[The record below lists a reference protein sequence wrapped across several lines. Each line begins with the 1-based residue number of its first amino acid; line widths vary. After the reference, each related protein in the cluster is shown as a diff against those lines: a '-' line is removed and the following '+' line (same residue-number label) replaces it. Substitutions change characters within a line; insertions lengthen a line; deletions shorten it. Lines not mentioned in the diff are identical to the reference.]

1 MDNKI
6 DIVDFAKDVLG
17 IKLSKQQ
24 EILLRRI
31 EEAKENNETLVI
43 NFPRCGKSIIKNIME
58 EYEKGNF

>member
-17 IKLSKQQ
+17 LKLCKWQ

-31 EEAKENNETLVI
+31 EEAKENNEILVI
-43 NFPRCGKSIIKNIME
+43 GAPPRVGKTMIKIIFN
-58 EYEKGNF
+58 